1 MSLQAE
7 LVDALRRQLRAQGLT
22 YAALAAR
29 LGLSEATIKRMFSRG
44 SFSLARLEQVCAVLH
59 LGLADLAEEAAR
71 ATPPLAELSEAQEQA
86 LVDDP
91 ALLLA
96 LYLVL
101 NRWRS
106 EEVLARYRL
115 SAPDWTLLL
124 VRLDRLGIIDLQPGN
139 RARSRTARNFRWR
152 RGGPMQRF
160 FQQRLL
166 PEYFSQSFEGEQE
179 QLLLLSGMLAPASA
193 RQMQR
198 RLQELAAEFDALLA
212 QDAGLPAAERL
223 GLSLVLAQRPWSL
236 SLFAPL
242 RRS

>member
-1 MSLQAE
+1 MALRSE
-7 LVDALRRQLRAQGLT
+7 LVDALKRLLKAQGLT
-22 YAALAAR
+22 YAALAVR
-29 LGLSEATIKRMFSRG
+29 LGISEPTVKRMLSKR
-44 SFSLARLEQVCAVLH
+44 SLTLERLEQICGVLQI
-59 LGLADLAEEAAR
+59 GLPELAEEAQR
-71 ATPPLAELSEAQEQA
+71 RTPPLAELSAAQEQA

-106 EEVLARYRL
+106 DEVMARYRF
-115 SAPDWTLLL
+115 SEPEWILLL
-124 VRLDRLGIIDLQPGN
+124 TRLDRLGIIELQPGN
-139 RARSRTARNFRWR
+139 RARTRTARNFRWR

-179 QLLLLSGMLAPASA
+179 QLLLLSGMLSPASA

-212 QDAGLPAAERL
+212 QDAQLPSRERT
-223 GLSLVLAQRPWSL
+223 GVSLVLAQRPWSL
-236 SLFAPL
+236 ALFAPL
-242 RRS
+242 RRG